1 MMRVV
6 AAVSVEGDAL
16 VAWGLPVVSGD
27 DGPMVAVDSDA
38 LGADV
43 ELPSTLDAE
52 WCERLRFTGKVGS
65 TVVLRTAGAKT
76 DVVLV
81 GVGPT
86 ARLVGNA
93 GLESL
98 RRAVAAFVRSASG
111 GERAAFVMPVVE
123 GIGIEVA
130 TEAVAEAAILT
141 SYRYDVLRSE
151 DAPAGLGE
159 LVVVVPGDLDA
170 AEAGVARGTEIAS
183 GVTLARD
190 LVNEPA
196 ATLTPERFAEVF
208 VGRLASIPGVDVEVW
223 DLARIRQERLGG
235 LLGVA
240 AGSTNEPRVLRATYE
255 PPASVPSGGRVPHVA
270 LVGKGITF
278 DTGGLSLKTAG
289 GMETMKTDMGG
300 AAAVFAALEAA
311 ARLGAPMRISAWAML
326 TENMPSGT
334 ATKPGDVLTTR
345 KGKTIEVLNT
355 DAEGRLVLS
364 DGLQLAVEA
373 EPDAIIDLAT
383 LTGACIVALGDEIA
397 GVMGTGDALVN
408 EIRRASERAGES
420 LWPLPLPE
428 DYRSHIDSEIADM
441 KNIGKAGQAGTI
453 SAALL
458 LKEFVDDVPWAHL
471 DIAGPSRAD
480 GDRRYLT
487 RGGTGYGVRTLVQLL
502 TSGEFAASLID

>member
-1 MMRVV
+1 
-6 AAVSVEGDAL
+6 
-16 VAWGLPVVSGD
+16 
-27 DGPMVAVDSDA
+27 
-38 LGADV
+38 
-43 ELPSTLDAE
+43 
-52 WCERLRFTGKVGS
+52 
-65 TVVLRTAGAKT
+65 
-76 DVVLV
+76 
-81 GVGPT
+81 
-86 ARLVGNA
+86 
-93 GLESL
+93 
-98 RRAVAAFVRSASG
+98 
-111 GERAAFVMPVVE
+111 
-123 GIGIEVA
+123 
-130 TEAVAEAAILT
+130 
-141 SYRYDVLRSE
+141 
-151 DAPAGLGE
+151 
-159 LVVVVPGDLDA
+159 
-170 AEAGVARGTEIAS
+170 
-183 GVTLARD
+183 
-190 LVNEPA
+190 
-196 ATLTPERFAEVF
+196 
-208 VGRLASIPGVDVEVW
+208 
-223 DLARIRQERLGG
+223 
-235 LLGVA
+235 
-240 AGSTNEPRVLRATYE
+240 
-255 PPASVPSGGRVPHVA
+255 VPSGGRVPHVA

-408 EIRRASERAGES
+408 EICRASERAGES

-502 TSGEFAASLID
+502 TSGEFAASLIG